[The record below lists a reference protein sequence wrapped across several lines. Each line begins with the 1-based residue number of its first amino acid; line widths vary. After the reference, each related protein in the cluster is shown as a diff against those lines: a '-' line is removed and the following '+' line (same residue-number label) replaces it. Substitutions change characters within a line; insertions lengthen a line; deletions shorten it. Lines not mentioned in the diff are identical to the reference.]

1 MGDAVRDVEDM
12 KRLKLVAEELHREL
26 SGRLGRLIRLRTK
39 LPLKESHT
47 NGWRVEL
54 GSLGLGEP
62 RLEVWYCEWA
72 REGERRL
79 WYGFYAAQADKLR
92 RRIAV
97 LPESLRAVR
106 QVNEKDM
113 RLAAGSRSDCVLKKP
128 VGSSEYD
135 RPIYE
140 EFHESEGDYSY
151 YGQYGSM
158 LPEDPENIRILVG
171 QATGFFE
178 RVIKSRQ
185 PDAPSRERDR
195 EQDYPHTVNRQA
207 VRQHLAREQD
217 QLAVEHCLRR
227 DHFRCQVCEMS
238 FREVYGEIGAGFA
251 EAHHVLPL
259 AQLAESVV
267 SSSHDLVTVCANCHR
282 MLHRLGGEEGDIA
295 RLRRMFH
302 RE

>member
-1 MGDAVRDVEDM
+1 MGDGVRDVEDM
-12 KRLKLVAEELHREL
+12 KRLKLVADELHREL

-62 RLEVWYCEWA
+62 RLEIWYCEWA
-72 REGERRL
+72 REGQRRL

-97 LPESLRAVR
+97 LPESLRSVR
-106 QVNEKDM
+106 QLNEKDM
-113 RLAAGSRSDCVLKKP
+113 RLATGSRSDYVLKKP
-128 VGSSEYD
+128 LGSSEYD

-140 EFHESEGDYSY
+140 EFHESESDYSY
-151 YGQYGSM
+151 YGQYGSV

-178 RVIKSRQ
+178 SVMKSRQ
-185 PDAPSRERDR
+185 PDAPPRESDR
-195 EQDYPHTVNRQA
+195 EQDYVRVVNRHA

-217 QLAVEHCLRR
+217 RLSVEHCLRR
-227 DHFRCQVCEMS
+227 DQFRCQVCEMS
-238 FREVYGEIGAGFA
+238 FREVYGEIGSGFA

>member
-12 KRLKLVAEELHREL
+12 KCLKLVAEELHREL

-39 LPLKESHT
+39 LQLKESHT

-113 RLAAGSRSDCVLKKP
+113 RLASGSRSDSVLKKP
-128 VGSSEYD
+128 LADDVKGTGYFLNPQGSIFAALN
-135 RPIYE
+135 P
-140 EFHESEGDYSY
+140 
-151 YGQYGSM
+151 
-158 LPEDPENIRILVG
+158 
-171 QATGFFE
+171 
-178 RVIKSRQ
+178 
-185 PDAPSRERDR
+185 
-195 EQDYPHTVNRQA
+195 
-207 VRQHLAREQD
+207 
-217 QLAVEHCLRR
+217 
-227 DHFRCQVCEMS
+227 FRL
-238 FREVYGEIGAGFA
+238 ITND
-251 EAHHVLPL
+251 L
-259 AQLAESVV
+259 AQK
-267 SSSHDLVTVCANCHR
+267 
-282 MLHRLGGEEGDIA
+282 G
-295 RLRRMFH
+295 
-302 RE
+302 REL